1 MLRHYEEIDPL
12 ILSGRIDLS
21 LSSISVSHFTVP
33 EEQEVSIEFVVN
45 SVVQALERTREKQMA
60 KDSSLA
66 PFKLQI
72 EWNREAADGQFRK
85 PASNAKLA
93 GLLQKSGVKF
103 SFEPFDQGMN

>member
-1 MLRHYEEIDPL
+1 MRPT
-12 ILSGRIDLS
+12 
-21 LSSISVSHFTVP
+21 SIAFYPCTLTVRFVVP

-45 SVVQALERTREKQMA
+45 SVVQALERTREKQRA
-60 KDSSLA
+60 KDPSLA
-66 PFKLQI
+66 PFKLKM

-103 SFEPFDQGMN
+103 NFRPFDQGMD